1 MKRYGQNPCTLGRV
15 LQRFLQLVW
24 LASLAMR
31 RGAPCLQRTQR
42 GLLPSCCRT
51 ARLGSTCV
59 SPLHQISRRPAS
71 AGYTAGLPLCGGLF
85 DAPVAKGS
93 QAYPR
98 CRVPAA
104 PLAGALLICISAVPV
119 SCCAHPS
126 APDVWQIAVL
136 GSASSIPSHAGNAR
150 LLSSW

>member
-42 GLLPSCCRT
+42 GLLPSCCQT

-71 AGYTAGLPLCGGLF
+71 AGYTAGLPLCGGLS
-85 DAPVAKGS
+85 DAPVAKGCPFFS
-93 QAYPR
+93 WPAPHAPPDALARQPHAVFRPSAV
-98 CRVPAA
+98 VPA
-104 PLAGALLICISAVPV
+104 LGLSLCLLRFVCGMGYCKHVYSRVV
-119 SCCAHPS
+119 KY
-126 APDVWQIAVL
+126 L
-136 GSASSIPSHAGNAR
+136 
-150 LLSSW
+150 